1 MVNRPPKQ
9 QMVRNQSR
17 RLVKKKAQR
26 PKLEQAVG
34 FIHGGELKASR
45 IFAFAVT
52 DGSDVES
59 VKNYVKDNLV
69 TYFGP
74 VLSGRYVK
82 CEDAN
87 ETLATILDSAGEDR
101 IENCTIIKRNVQNA
115 AILYRDSIGNGVTHT
130 FSLSDE
136 KAKTGKKTTGA
147 KTKPKGGAKKVT
159 KNTNASPEED
169 DTGDVDDQTAR
180 EEEGGETGGEGEVEV
195 DENGDADGEEN
206 NNAEDGNDGD
216 VNVSDEDEAEIEQAE
231 ETPRSKT
238 NNKTKS
244 GNAK

>member
-1 MVNRPPKQ
+1 MPPKATNNTFKPASKTSTA
-9 QMVRNQSR
+9 VSAKPGNKAGTKPAATKPDTKTAANKSSSG
-17 RLVKKKAQR
+17 KTNGKPATKTTDGKKSTPKTGEKKAQR

-136 KAKTGKKTTGA
+136 KAKTGKK
-147 KTKPKGGAKKVT
+147 
-159 KNTNASPEED
+159 
-169 DTGDVDDQTAR
+169 
-180 EEEGGETGGEGEVEV
+180 
-195 DENGDADGEEN
+195 N
-206 NNAEDGNDGD
+206 NWC
-216 VNVSDEDEAEIEQAE
+216 
-231 ETPRSKT
+231 
-238 NNKTKS
+238 
-244 GNAK
+244 